1 LPRFTCTTNSKNGRF
16 PTSPKLMETAVY
28 QRNLTKGNLM
38 ANRIV
43 HQPPNG
49 STGQLKRAIAD
60 VFQDATQMAAEISRI
75 TAICD
80 GLDIPAVSDDSQP
93 YSLAE
98 RVRQLADLA
107 ELVLISAVDTSRSQ
121 ELVRELK
128 RLQQANYVLNNEIKF
143 MRAQE
148 GKPS

>member
-1 LPRFTCTTNSKNGRF
+1 
-16 PTSPKLMETAVY
+16 
-28 QRNLTKGNLM
+28 M

-60 VFQDATQMAAEISRI
+60 VFQDATQMAAEISLI

-80 GLDIPAVSDDSQP
+80 ELDIPAESDDGQP
-93 YSLAE
+93 YRLAE

-107 ELVLISAVDTSRSQ
+107 ELVLMSAVDTDRSKR
-121 ELVRELK
+121 LLRELK

-148 GKPS
+148 GKPL

>member
-1 LPRFTCTTNSKNGRF
+1 
-16 PTSPKLMETAVY
+16 
-28 QRNLTKGNLM
+28 M
-38 ANRIV
+38 AKSIV
-43 HQPPNG
+43 PQLPNG
-49 STGQLKRAIAD
+49 TIGTTGQLKRAIAD

-75 TAICD
+75 TQICD
-80 GLDIPAVSDDSQP
+80 ELDIPAESDDGQP

-107 ELVLISAVDTSRSQ
+107 ELVLISAVDTSRSKQ
-121 ELVRELK
+121 LVRELK
-128 RLQQANYVLNNEIKF
+128 RLQQQNYVLNNEIKF

>member
-1 LPRFTCTTNSKNGRF
+1 MAKSIVPNNGSSA
-16 PTSPKLMETAVY
+16 P
-28 QRNLTKGNLM
+28 
-38 ANRIV
+38 I
-43 HQPPNG
+43 G
-49 STGQLKRAIAD
+49 STGQLKRAIAATII
-60 VFQDATQMAAEISRI
+60 DADRMAAEISRI

-80 GLDIPAVSDDSQP
+80 GLDIPVESDDGQP

-107 ELVLISAVDTSRSQ
+107 ELVLISAVDTSRSKQ
-121 ELVRELK
+121 LVRELK
-128 RLQQANYVLNNEIKF
+128 RLQQQNYVLNNEIKF